1 MDLTCHLLFP
11 SPNCSPGRDS
21 SFRGASK
28 TLSMVAVP
36 IFPGALDRLQHRTE
50 LGFLSL
56 GLNGDTL
63 VPQWDPSLRVSLP
76 GWVRAEHGSSR
87 VIFDTSVRGNI
98 QNCVSCRWS
107 FTLRTMGQ
115 RGRFSKIL
123 LKKQNRSII
132 LKTQVD
138 FSPPPSMLTGP
149 SLARLHLDGS
159 EAQSLLLSS
168 PLHPISWQLSL
179 HIFLQFLICLL

>member
-98 QNCVSCRWS
+98 QNCV
-107 FTLRTMGQ
+107 
-115 RGRFSKIL
+115 IL
-123 LKKQNRSII
+123 SVVLYIEDNGTK
-132 LKTQVD
+132 
-138 FSPPPSMLTGP
+138 G
-149 SLARLHLDGS
+149 
-159 EAQSLLLSS
+159 
-168 PLHPISWQLSL
+168 
-179 HIFLQFLICLL
+179 